1 MSARTKL
8 DSRVGIWKARVR
20 EVFDL
25 TWIVGMAQTE
35 GKQRKS
41 PQKAAK
47 GRTLF
52 VRNLP
57 YSTSDAQLSSVFEKY
72 GGIKSCF
79 TVKDKG
85 GLQIEYFALRKYD
98 HHNYTY
104 ILCTFIGVID
114 RCKGFGYILFEKRC
128 VHFFI

>member
-1 MSARTKL
+1 MYAHVSARTKL
-8 DSRVGIWKARVR
+8 DFRVGIWKARVR

-35 GKQRKS
+35 EKRKS
-41 PQKAAK
+41 PKKAAK
-47 GRTLF
+47 GETIRTLF

-85 GLQIEYFALRKYD
+85 GLQIEYFALRK
-98 HHNYTY
+98 
-104 ILCTFIGVID
+104 
-114 RCKGFGYILFEKRC
+114 
-128 VHFFI
+128 